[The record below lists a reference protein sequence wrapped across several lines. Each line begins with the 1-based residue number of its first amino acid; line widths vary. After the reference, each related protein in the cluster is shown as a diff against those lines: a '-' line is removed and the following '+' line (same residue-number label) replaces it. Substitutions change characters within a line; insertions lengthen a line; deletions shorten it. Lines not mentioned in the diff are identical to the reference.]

1 MAVSG
6 TDRSASRFGGYL
18 RRLREQRK
26 LTLEAAEHLSAAFH
40 TRVTSSYLSRL
51 ESGRTVPNLARL
63 SSISRIYDVPL
74 TTLVEQYEVEQRR
87 RRGDGRDLPRPFDA
101 LEALLRRKLRSGA
114 YVDALDIAERAG
126 ERLESDDALAEEY
139 TPHGARYLE
148 LVECQAMVHLELYES
163 AKFKAERI
171 LEQPGLRTQHQLAA
185 WQFYVACCTK
195 LERFQ
200 LALAAL
206 DRADPHSAAADAPP
220 RARADL
226 SVLRG
231 NLHVLRQEYAPAVEA
246 YAAALKQ
253 YRTLRNRLEVC
264 RCRVHLGGALARLG
278 KLHTAGNSLT
288 KAVEEA
294 EKQGFE
300 QVRAHGLCNL
310 ALWAATRDDHRASEA
325 YAFRAGEIAKKLG
338 LPTVEFESTVYLMEA
353 AEALD
358 DRRTADAYLKL
369 LAQQL
374 RSPLPP
380 SPERE
385 RIRARLEASL
395 REDLP

>member
-1 MAVSG
+1 LGITGS
-6 TDRSASRFGGYL
+6 DRSANRFGGYL

-26 LTLEAAEHLSAAFH
+26 LTLEAAEHLSAAFR

-51 ESGRTVPNLARL
+51 ESGHTVPNLARL

-87 RRGDGRDLPRPFDA
+87 RRGAGRDLPRAFDA
-101 LEALLRRKLRSGA
+101 LEALLRRTLRSGG
-114 YVDALDIAERAG
+114 YVEALDIAARAL
-126 ERLESDDALAEEY
+126 ERLADDTELAAAY
-139 TPHGARYLE
+139 SRHGARYLE

-171 LEQPGLRTQHQLAA
+171 LERPGLRTQHQLAA

-206 DRADPHSAAADAPP
+206 DRAQPHSEADDAPP
-220 RARADL
+220 RSAADL
-226 SVLRG
+226 LVLRG
-231 NLHVLRQEYAPAVEA
+231 NLHVLRQEYAGAVEA
-246 YAAALKQ
+246 YAAALKR
-253 YRTLRNRLEVC
+253 YRSLRNRLEVC
-264 RCRVHLGGALARLG
+264 RCRVHLGGALTRLG

-288 KAVEEA
+288 KAVEES
-294 EKQGFE
+294 ERQGFE
-300 QVRAHGLCNL
+300 QVRGHGLCNL
-310 ALWAATRDDHRASEA
+310 SLWAATRGDHRASEA
-325 YAFRAGEIAKKLG
+325 YAFRAGEIAKRVG
-338 LPTVEFESTVYLMEA
+338 LPAVEFEATVRLLEA

-358 DRRTADAYLKL
+358 DPRAAEAYLKL

-374 RSPLPP
+374 RAPLPP
-380 SPERE
+380 SPERDK
-385 RIRARLEASL
+385 IRARLFRAEQT
-395 REDLP
+395 P